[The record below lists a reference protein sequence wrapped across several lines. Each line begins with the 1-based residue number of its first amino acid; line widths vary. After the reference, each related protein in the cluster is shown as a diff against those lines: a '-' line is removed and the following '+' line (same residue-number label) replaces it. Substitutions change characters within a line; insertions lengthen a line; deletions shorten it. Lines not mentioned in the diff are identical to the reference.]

1 MLDQI
6 SRHLK
11 EKIDS
16 FTEDD
21 ALLFNNT
28 PITIQPAN
36 FKSIPTTVPHSIT
49 FIDGGQAEI
58 LSAANFSVSF
68 IRVAA
73 LSTTKHTIIKEFYL
87 VTTATYDTDII
98 YESKIFGDTLIDETD
113 LTISSNDNSIKTG
126 TERASITKVA
136 NMARRF
142 AELALA
148 SSMKTDF
155 IVLDGTLEKTF
166 TNEEKYLA
174 QLPSNVTALA
184 KSSSLFTT
192 LGNSPTILLNKLGP
206 GGCWSYVVDN
216 KTHFVKLHSNAK
228 HIFRFE
234 GSTEILHSLIHNS
247 HDALFLGY
255 PYGLLAVDKVARVSN
270 NEKSSLKMKLL
281 LNAEN
286 NTITQY
292 LTTNNAHDIL
302 DTIG

>member
-1 MLDQI
+1 MLHEI

-16 FTEDD
+16 FSEED

-28 PITIQPAN
+28 SIQVKQNN
-36 FKSIPTTVPHSIT
+36 FQQIQSTGKFAIT

-58 LSAANFSVSF
+58 LSAANFAVSF

-73 LSTTKHTIIKEFYL
+73 LSTTKQTIVKEFYL
-87 VTTATYDTDII
+87 VTTASYENDIF
-98 YESKIFGDTLIDETD
+98 YESKIFGDVLIDETD
-113 LTISSNDNSIKTG
+113 LTISSNENSIKTG
-126 TERASITKVA
+126 TERAPLTKVA

-148 SSMKTDF
+148 RHVTTDF
-155 IVLDGTLEKTF
+155 VVLDGTLEKTF
-166 TNEEKYLA
+166 YNEEKYLT
-174 QLPSNVTALA
+174 QLPSNVCALA

-192 LGNSPTILLNKLGP
+192 SGNSPTILLNKLGP
-206 GGCWSYVVDN
+206 DGCWRYVVDN
-216 KTHFVKLHSNAK
+216 RTHFVKLHPNAK
-228 HIFRFE
+228 HVFRFE
-234 GSTEILHSLIHNS
+234 GDTEILHSLIHNS

-255 PYGLLAVDKVARVSN
+255 PYGLLAVDKIARVSN

-286 NTITQY
+286 NTLTQY
-292 LTTNNAHDIL
+292 LHTKNAHDIL